1 MAFLFEVTGKTVF
14 PNAETL
20 LTSPYKEIWERDK
33 SKEKYR
39 ALKEFSYIEFLISMK
54 KTNPYRQYPE
64 DIKPMKV
71 KEAIFGEEEWRP
83 DELVAEGI
91 NTLKKFQREASTT
104 YSYYVAA
111 KKAAEK
117 MREFFEDVDVNERD
131 EKERPIWK
139 PRDITSALN
148 DTEKVLANIKSLEK
162 KVEEELFEE
171 IKTRSNKQ
179 ISTFADPNSL
189 KSM

>member
-33 SKEKYR
+33 SKEKHV

-54 KTNPYRQYPE
+54 KSNPYRQYPE
-64 DIKPMKV
+64 DIKPIKV

-91 NTLKKFQREASTT
+91 NQLKKFQREASTT

-117 MREFFEDVDVNERD
+117 MREFFEDVDINERD
-131 EKERPIWK
+131 EKMKPIWK

-171 IKTRSNKQ
+171 TKTRSNKQ
-179 ISTFADPNSL
+179 ISPFADPESL
-189 KSM
+189 NTM